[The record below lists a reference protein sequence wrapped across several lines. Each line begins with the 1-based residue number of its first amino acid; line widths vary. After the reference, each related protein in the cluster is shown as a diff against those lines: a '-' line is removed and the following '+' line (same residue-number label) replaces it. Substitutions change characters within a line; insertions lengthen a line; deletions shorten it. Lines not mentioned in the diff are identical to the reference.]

1 MARIRTIKPDFWTS
15 EQVMDCKPLTRLLF
29 IGLWNFVDDYGR
41 SPVAPRTIRARIFPG
56 DDISGA
62 DVQDMLNELNSR
74 GLILFYSANDKEYFE
89 ITGWAKH
96 QKIDNP
102 SKNNLCPAPFAEGSQ
117 ILARTSEE
125 NQKISLEGKGGD
137 RKGED
142 NSRSV
147 AEATRPS
154 ASGFDEFWKAYP
166 RRDGP
171 NPRKPAETKFNAL
184 AKTGVDPAMMIAA
197 VKRMATE
204 QAKDV
209 GTRFIPQAITWLNQ
223 QRWADHAVEAF
234 EAENPQVQGF
244 YVKFGSPEQDAWD
257 AYGRANS
264 GKSYPRDS
272 KGGWHHPSQWPPGHH
287 QVEAASS
294 EPPVLRMQSM

>member
-74 GLILFYSANDKEYFE
+74 GLILFYSAEDKEYFE

-125 NQKISLEGKGGD
+125 TPKIVLEGKGREG
-137 RKGED
+137 RGEER
-142 NSRSV
+142 NSRS
-147 AEATRPS
+147 
-154 ASGFDEFWKAYP
+154 ASPPNEDFETFRKSYPKRTGNYGWKA
-166 RRDGP
+166 
-171 NPRKPAETKFNAL
+171 AEKKYL
-184 AKTGVDPAMMIAA
+184 GLVKTGVDPKAILTALDRF
-197 VKRMATE
+197 KEELRKTNRIGTE
-204 QAKDV
+204 FVPMPAS
-209 GTRFIPQAITWLNQ
+209 WLNKE
-223 QRWADHAVEAF
+223 DF
-234 EAENPQVQGF
+234 
-244 YVKFGSPEQDAWD
+244 
-257 AYGRANS
+257 
-264 GKSYPRDS
+264 
-272 KGGWHHPSQWPPGHH
+272 
-287 QVEAASS
+287 VEAAVAAFDEGPKLIDWENVVAFYKRTRVWSRNAGPDPDS
-294 EPPVLRMQSM
+294 PACQAPPEVLRKHGIQPLGAS